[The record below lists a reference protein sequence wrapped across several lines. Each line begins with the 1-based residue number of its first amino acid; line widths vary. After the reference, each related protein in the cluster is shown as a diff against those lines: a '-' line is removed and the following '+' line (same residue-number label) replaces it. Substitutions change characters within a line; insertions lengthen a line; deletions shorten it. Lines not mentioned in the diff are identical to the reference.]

1 MKNNF
6 RNVRVSAKK
15 YLRIFSGGF
24 CGGLLAAVEE
34 MMRDENNTI
43 SDAEENKGIWQ
54 RNETKNKYY
63 VTITY

>member
-1 MKNNF
+1 MYGF
-6 RNVRVSAKK
+6 LQKK
-15 YLRIFSGGF
+15 YLRLFAGGL

-43 SDAEENKGIWQ
+43 SDAEENKVIWQ

>member
-1 MKNNF
+1 MYGF
-6 RNVRVSAKK
+6 LQKK
-15 YLRIFSGGF
+15 YLRIFAGGF
-24 CGGLLAAVEE
+24 CGGLPAAVEE

-43 SDAEENKGIWQ
+43 SDAEENKVIWQ